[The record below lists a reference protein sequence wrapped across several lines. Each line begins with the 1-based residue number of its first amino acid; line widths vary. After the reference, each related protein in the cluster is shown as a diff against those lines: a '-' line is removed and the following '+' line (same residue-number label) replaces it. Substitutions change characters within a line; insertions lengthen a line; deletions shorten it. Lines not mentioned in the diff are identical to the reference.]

1 MRAGSVLI
9 ARADGMGEITVDA
22 DSGLEGEY
30 ENVYIVRRRR
40 LTTARP
46 AYMYL
51 ARLLPESGQM
61 VMLVIDGTAA
71 TGMASEGD

>member
-1 MRAGSVLI
+1 LK
-9 ARADGMGEITVDA
+9 E
-22 DSGLEGEY
+22 EGESGVGVDRTRGWIGRDHSRRVGEGGY
-30 ENVYIVRRRR
+30 ENVHIVRRRR

-61 VMLVIDGTAA
+61 VMLVID
-71 TGMASEGD
+71 

>member
-1 MRAGSVLI
+1 
-9 ARADGMGEITVDA
+9 MGEITVDA
-22 DSGLEGEY
+22 DNGSVERERY
-30 ENVYIVRRRR
+30 EDVYIVRRRM

-61 VMLVIDGTAA
+61 VMLVID
-71 TGMASEGD
+71 